1 MQGWLLLAGVRI
13 SHSHFTHSFEPI
25 IPQHELD
32 SLLRM
37 HHAFLPLHDLAPV
50 DLPRLRLVV
59 VVQERVQVLV
69 EDLVD
74 LAELVADAGLGL
86 KLAG

>member
-1 MQGWLLLAGVRI
+1 MQGWLVLASVWI
-13 SHSHFTHSFEPI
+13 CHAHFTHSFEPI
-25 IPQHELD
+25 VPQHELD

-37 HHAFLPLHDLAPV
+37 HHAFLSLHDLAPV

-69 EDLVD
+69 ENLVE